1 MSKVI
6 SETQDNCGRPN
17 SERNRW
23 ARLQAE
29 GGLRG
34 PQGVLMAHRE
44 KSLLHL
50 FGFFFF
56 LFKFRVIDTYL
67 ALHRKI
73 NLTGIIDLNI
83 KTKTIFL
90 TLRLKKIS

>member
-17 SERNRW
+17 LERNRW
-23 ARLQAE
+23 PRLQAE

-56 LFKFRVIDTYL
+56 FLNSVL
-67 ALHRKI
+67 
-73 NLTGIIDLNI
+73 LTPTSRYTEKLIWEG
-83 KTKTIFL
+83 
-90 TLRLKKIS
+90 S